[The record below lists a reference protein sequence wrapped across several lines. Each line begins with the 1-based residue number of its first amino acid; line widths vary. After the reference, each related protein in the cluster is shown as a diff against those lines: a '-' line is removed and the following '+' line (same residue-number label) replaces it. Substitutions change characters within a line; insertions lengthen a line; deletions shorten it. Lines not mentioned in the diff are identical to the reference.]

1 MLQHV
6 QRGTMTKKEKA
17 IEFDQGY
24 NIVVTGRHVHVTEGM
39 KNHAIDRISRLE
51 KIGDQIIDIHVTM
64 DIQKQSHRVDLI
76 MKYGHTTIRSH
87 AVTSDMYTSID
98 RAVVKLEAQLK
109 RYKQKIQ
116 DHHEKGHPIFDIQ
129 EKVVSSFLDLHDIND
144 EIEDES
150 LKAYEEPFKPHK
162 VVSQEVR
169 SLKILTEEEA
179 VMKMD
184 LSGAPFIIFRSEEKR
199 DLRVIHRRTDGNYGI
214 IELES

>member
-1 MLQHV
+1 
-6 QRGTMTKKEKA
+6 MTKKEKA

-116 DHHEKGHPIFDIQ
+116 DHHEKGHPIFDIH
-129 EKVVSSFLDLHDIND
+129 EKVVSSFSDLHDIND